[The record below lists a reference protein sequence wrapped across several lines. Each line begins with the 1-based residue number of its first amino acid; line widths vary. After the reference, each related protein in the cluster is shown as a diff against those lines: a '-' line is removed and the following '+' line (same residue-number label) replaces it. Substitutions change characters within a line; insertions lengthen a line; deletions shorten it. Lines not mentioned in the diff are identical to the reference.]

1 MVTCCF
7 PFQAKNSDEGMRGK
21 EKNLLKS
28 RRSDALPNFED
39 DDIVDSDDDLPAL
52 TLSPKEPFE
61 YEKNRA
67 RFHNQAEDQDIRD
80 RAGNFDI
87 ATSSPTSYVLSHDD
101 DVGDE
106 VASNQIAK
114 KKVIGSRAKSL
125 EKKMN
130 ESVIRKAKKR
140 KRGRHTSDCRTVV
153 ELIADNDSNDFDGEC
168 NDQDDGKLNVR
179 SLARTEKS
187 QIEEPNIS
195 NSNHMDLADVLTDV
209 SYETTDERNNYS
221 ICSPPP
227 LEEVVSLVNSLD
239 DSDLG
244 DRIDLIK
251 LVDEWEKEN
260 CVGQFIIKCNKVSF
274 PDSHSFSGCG
284 PNPGVC
290 SSFKE
295 DDLGQMEDYTNGNSV
310 RDSGKLKT
318 FSKSDSP
325 LKFVTEV
332 SKMENMVTNE
342 NESPKNT
349 PLKNNSNNKLE
360 DDEHYDEIGLDKSLD
375 SRGVNIK
382 ETILPLKDKIPNKS
396 KGHVKNL
403 ETSFVPSNVLEAVD
417 ISSTSSASPTRARV
431 SSSETGYTSSG
442 KMPFTEINHKANS
455 WLADE
460 MDEELAD
467 ALKTQ
472 RTSLKS
478 SKRLDT
484 STQVTFTQALACVHS
499 SVGSECDSIDG
510 AQLFQNLKDVKHLEN
525 SQIDTKCSQSGTS
538 YLEGSTP
545 SIGDKENAVEQP
557 QSISEEVRSQ
567 GFLTRGLSHVISP
580 QKIVQ
585 PQNTSECSRNS
596 YDSDVSNDSMEKSP
610 SSKDAIKLPGSFMA
624 SFDLGDLSD
633 SDGIDAPQ
641 FDLGFD
647 IDEDIIPPSPNATQQ
662 SQKSVTNC
670 ISQSFSNSLKIG
682 QTRYSLGF
690 HNPNQEKVVCK
701 NMQSGSSKDKQVASV
716 PMKVKKLFTLTIDK
730 KGNNDKTG
738 NIASERTQKENTG
751 TKNVCGLKSVQ
762 ECDMSDEEIVIEAN
776 KRNLM
781 QESTFNLKEPDNEKN
796 LKYEPNTVK
805 QTLIL
810 TQEEL
815 HQSLSPVAEA
825 SFCLM
830 DNDDLG
836 TWFDSESREMEK
848 SQDLENAAQ
857 ICTMSEDKCYENK
870 EMVRDKSKQSPDE
883 INVNKATNKNRI
895 KSSGDPGKQ
904 TNNGSS
910 YNIVKAKLNEGKIP
924 KHIKTPIDKFKNRKS
939 VFDVNDFSP
948 DPFNDSFDFAS
959 ADFTKISPAPL
970 KTIRKT
976 TSLSSSTPRQTH
988 EKGHISKTS
997 LVKSPVSEQILLI
1010 SKNSS
1015 ESDSDDSFVVRKK
1028 KKAFIIESPCSQV
1041 FKDKENIECNNQ
1053 SLLKT
1058 PYQDKTLIG
1067 MKASSDKTKNAG
1079 NQQSHHNNALGKGKK
1094 LSVSF
1099 VGSDDEDFDDAELLN
1114 KQNYLLPKSRFR
1126 SDKIELS
1133 SDEDFDKPPNPN
1145 ALRTAK
1151 TLSSFGRSGCNRVR
1165 RNKNAAGHIP
1175 FKHEIENTSPP
1186 CKARKKRSSNPFV
1199 EEEAEL
1205 SEDGA
1210 DEASSDENEEVLDH
1224 YEASFIQ
1231 DSEQLSQSQV
1241 LDQTE
1246 MQAIYMKSVKSPSAG
1261 AARYKL
1267 QYDYKNVDVFSQI
1280 PEEESQYMEDSFCVG
1295 EEEDDWLGGLEEKLE
1310 PMEVTIMSPGV
1321 SLLKSGRTRRKKG
1334 GGKVFE
1340 TGRERALHQSRMK
1353 ALDKIKMKMAVKNQA
1368 APKRRLTDDENRKL
1382 PKKNRIQ
1389 VLDDSSPEGKGNKA
1403 GNDSSDLTSPEV
1415 IKVKKKTKHAILSS
1429 SDEEENE
1436 NKLAKVKPGD
1446 HENDQPYDDVGK
1458 LTKLKAKTSGTSDNQ
1473 ASSHQSDADLLIC
1486 GSKKSKVNS
1495 KAMILVDSKEIS
1507 GSQDIISDLRFKHC
1521 IQVSAAQLPG
1531 CDYILSNR
1539 MAVERK
1545 QWSEFSNG
1553 ANRAK
1558 LSERIQSLSDLY
1570 DRPVLII
1577 EKDRVKAGEE
1587 KFVKPLH
1594 WTKYVDKTIALLMRS
1609 EIKVLYTDSQKET
1622 AALLADL
1629 CQLEKRKG
1637 MGITARV
1644 DLNADQQNK
1653 VKFFATI
1660 PKLSYIHALNLSS
1673 GFKSVLEFMSSSIH
1687 MIQTKGQMS
1696 ENRAICVYKF
1706 LRRQFDSSML

>member
-7 PFQAKNSDEGMRGK
+7 PFQAKKSDEGVRGK

-39 DDIVDSDDDLPAL
+39 DDNKDSDDDLPAF

-61 YEKNRA
+61 YKKNRT
-67 RFHNQAEDQDIRD
+67 RFDNLAEDEDIESI
-80 RAGNFDI
+80 AGNFGTVCDN
-87 ATSSPTSYVLSHDD
+87 TS

-114 KKVIGSRAKSL
+114 RKVIGSRAKSL

-130 ESVIRKAKKR
+130 ESVTRKAKKR

-168 NDQDDGKLNVR
+168 NDPDDGKLNVR
-179 SLARTEKS
+179 SLAGTEKS
-187 QIEEPNIS
+187 EIEEPNIS

-209 SYETTDERNNYS
+209 SYETIDETHHYN

-227 LEEVVSLVNSLD
+227 LEEVVPLVNSLD
-239 DSDLG
+239 DTDLG

-274 PDSHSFSGCG
+274 TDSQSFSGCG

-295 DDLGQMEDYTNGNSV
+295 NDLGQMEDYTNRNSFKN
-310 RDSGKLKT
+310 SGKLKT

-325 LKFVTEV
+325 FKLVTEI
-332 SKMENMVTNE
+332 SKMENMLRNE
-342 NESPKNT
+342 NESTKNK
-349 PLKNNSNNKLE
+349 PLKNNSINKVD
-360 DDEHYDEIGLDKSLD
+360 DDEQYDEIGLDKSLD
-375 SRGVNIK
+375 SSRVNIE

-403 ETSFVPSNVLEAVD
+403 ETSFVPSNVMEAVD

-431 SSSETGYTSSG
+431 STSETGSTSSG
-442 KMPFTEINHKANS
+442 KIPFTEINHKDDS

-460 MDEELAD
+460 MDQELAD

-478 SKRLDT
+478 LKGLET
-484 STQVTFTQALACVHS
+484 STQVTFTQALAYVHS
-499 SVGSECDSIDG
+499 SLGSECDSIDG

-525 SQIDTKCSQSGTS
+525 SQIHTKSSQSSTS
-538 YLEGSTP
+538 NLEGRTP
-545 SIGDKENAVEQP
+545 SINDKENAVEQP
-557 QSISEEVRSQ
+557 QSISEEVKSQ
-567 GFLTRGLSHVISP
+567 GFLTKGLTHVMSP

-585 PQNTSECSRNS
+585 PQNTSECSRNN
-596 YDSDVSNDSMEKSP
+596 YDSDVSNNNMEKSP
-610 SSKDAIKLPGSFMA
+610 SSKDARCPGSFMA

-682 QTRYSLGF
+682 QTRHSLGF
-690 HNPNQEKVVCK
+690 NNPNQEKVVCN

-716 PMKVKKLFTLTIDK
+716 PMKVKKSLTLTLDE
-730 KGNNDKTG
+730 KGNNHKTG
-738 NIASERTQKENTG
+738 NISSERTQKERTG
-751 TKNVCGLKSVQ
+751 TKVVCGLKSIQ
-762 ECDMSDEEIVIEAN
+762 ECDISDEEIVIEAN
-776 KRNLM
+776 KTNLM
-781 QESTFNLKEPDNEKN
+781 QESTFNMKESDNEKN
-796 LKYEPNTVK
+796 LKYESNTVK

-836 TWFDSESREMEK
+836 TWFDSEPEEMEK
-848 SQDLENAAQ
+848 LQDLENAAQ
-857 ICTMSEDKCYENK
+857 ICTISEDKCYENK

-883 INVNKATNKNRI
+883 INVNKTTNKNRI

-910 YNIVKAKLNEGKIP
+910 YNMVKAKLNEGKIP
-924 KHIKTPIDKFKNRKS
+924 KDITTPINKFKNRKS

-970 KTIRKT
+970 KTNRKP
-976 TSLSSSTPRQTH
+976 TSLSSSTPRQH
-988 EKGHISKTS
+988 EKGHIIKDS
-997 LVKSPVSEQILLI
+997 LVKSTVSEQTLQK

-1015 ESDSDDSFVVRKK
+1015 ESDSDDSFIVRKK
-1028 KKAFIIESPCSQV
+1028 KKAFIIESPFSQV
-1041 FKDKENIECNNQ
+1041 FKDKEDKENIECNNQ

-1058 PYQDKTLIG
+1058 NYQDKTLIG
-1067 MKASSDKTKNAG
+1067 MKTSSDKTNDAG
-1079 NQQSHHNNALGKGKK
+1079 NQQSYHNNALGKGKK

-1099 VGSDDEDFDDAELLN
+1099 VGSDDEDFDDAELLK
-1114 KQNYLLPKSRFR
+1114 KQNYILPKSRFR

-1145 ALRTAK
+1145 ALRTAE

-1165 RNKNAAGHIP
+1165 RNKNAGGHIP

-1186 CKARKKRSSNPFV
+1186 CKARKKRSSNLFV

-1231 DSEQLSQSQV
+1231 DSEQLSQSQA
-1241 LDQTE
+1241 LDHTE
-1246 MQAIYMKSVKSPSAG
+1246 MQAIYMKSIKSPSAG

-1295 EEEDDWLGGLEEKLE
+1295 EEEDEWLGGLEEKIE

-1340 TGRERALHQSRMK
+1340 TGRERALHQGRMK
-1353 ALDKIKMKMAVKNQA
+1353 ALDKIKLKMAAKNQA
-1368 APKRRLTDDENRKL
+1368 APKRRLTDDENRKF

-1429 SDEEENE
+1429 SDEEEHE

-1446 HENDQPYDDVGK
+1446 HENVQPYGDIGK
-1458 LTKLKAKTSGTSDNQ
+1458 LTKLKAKTSGTSDIQ

-1495 KAMILVDSKEIS
+1495 KAVILVDSKEIS
-1507 GSQDIISDLRFKHC
+1507 GSQDIISDLRFKHG

-1577 EKDRVKAGEE
+1577 ENDRVKPGEE

-1609 EIKVLYTDSQKET
+1609 EIKVLYTDNQKET

-1653 VKFFATI
+1653 VKVFATI

>member
-1 MVTCCF
+1 
-7 PFQAKNSDEGMRGK
+7 MRGK
-21 EKNLLKS
+21 EKNLPKS
-28 RRSDALPNFED
+28 RRSDALPNFD
-39 DDIVDSDDDLPAL
+39 DDDNKDSDDDLPAF

-61 YEKNRA
+61 YEKDRA
-67 RFHNQAEDQDIRD
+67 RLDNLAEDEDIED
-80 RAGNFDI
+80 RGENFGK
-87 ATSSPTSYVLSHDD
+87 ATSSLTSDVLSHDNTS

-106 VASNQIAK
+106 VASNFIVK
-114 KKVIGSRAKSL
+114 KRVIGSRAKSL

-153 ELIADNDSNDFDGEC
+153 ELIADNDPNDFDGEC
-168 NDQDDGKLNVR
+168 NDPDDGKLNVR

-209 SYETTDERNNYS
+209 PNETTDETNNYKL
-221 ICSPPP
+221 CSPPP
-227 LEEVVSLVNSLD
+227 LEDVVPLVNSLD
-239 DSDLG
+239 DTDLG
-244 DRIDLIK
+244 ERIDLIK

-260 CVGQFIIKCNKVSF
+260 CVRQFIVKCNTVSF
-274 PDSHSFSGCG
+274 TDSHSFSGCG

-295 DDLGQMEDYTNGNSV
+295 NDLGQMEDYTNRNSV

-325 LKFVTEV
+325 LKLETEA
-332 SKMENMVTNE
+332 SKMEKLVRS
-342 NESPKNT
+342 ESPKNT
-349 PLKNNSNNKLE
+349 PLKNNSINNSIIKLDGE
-360 DDEHYDEIGLDKSLD
+360 QYDEIGLYKSLD
-375 SRGVNIK
+375 SSGIHIK
-382 ETILPLKDKIPNKS
+382 ETILPLKDKISNKS

-403 ETSFVPSNVLEAVD
+403 EASFVPSNVLEAVD
-417 ISSTSSASPTRARV
+417 ITSTSSASPTRARV
-431 SSSETGYTSSG
+431 PSSETGSTSSG
-442 KMPFTEINHKANS
+442 KIPFTEINHKDYS

-460 MDEELAD
+460 MDKELAD

-478 SKRLDT
+478 LKGLET
-484 STQVTFTQALACVHS
+484 STQVTFTQALAYVHS
-499 SVGSECDSIDG
+499 SVGSECDSIDE

-525 SQIDTKCSQSGTS
+525 SQIDKKSSQSSTS
-538 YLEGSTP
+538 NLEGRTP

-682 QTRYSLGF
+682 QTRHSLGF
-690 HNPNQEKVVCK
+690 NNPNQEKVLCI

-716 PMKVKKLFTLTIDK
+716 PMKVKKSLTLTLDK

-738 NIASERTQKENTG
+738 NISSERTQKERTG
-751 TKNVCGLKSVQ
+751 TKIVCGLKSVQ
-762 ECDMSDEEIVIEAN
+762 EYDMSDEEIVIKAN
-776 KRNLM
+776 KRNPM
-781 QESTFNLKEPDNEKN
+781 QESRFNLKESDGEKIP
-796 LKYEPNTVK
+796 KYESNTVK

-815 HQSLSPVAEA
+815 QQSLSPVAEA

-836 TWFDSESREMEK
+836 TWFDSEPEEMEK
-848 SQDLENAAQ
+848 LQDFENAAQ
-857 ICTMSEDKCYENK
+857 ICILSEDKCYDNK

-883 INVNKATNKNRI
+883 INVNKLTNKNRI
-895 KSSGDPGKQ
+895 KSSGDPGKE

-910 YNIVKAKLNEGKIP
+910 YNMVKAKLNKGKIP
-924 KHIKTPIDKFKNRKS
+924 KDITTPINKFKNRKS

-959 ADFTKISPAPL
+959 AEFTKISPAPL
-970 KTIRKT
+970 KTNRKP
-976 TSLSSSTPRQTH
+976 TSLSSSTPMQTH
-988 EKGHISKTS
+988 QKNHIIKDS
-997 LVKSPVSEQILLI
+997 LVKSPVSEHTLQK
-1010 SKNSS
+1010 SENSS

-1058 PYQDKTLIG
+1058 NYQDKTLIG
-1067 MKASSDKTKNAG
+1067 MKTSSDKAKNAG
-1079 NQQSHHNNALGKGKK
+1079 NQQSHRYNALGKGKK
-1094 LSVSF
+1094 LSVCF
-1099 VGSDDEDFDDAELLN
+1099 VGSDDEDFGDTELLK

-1126 SDKIELS
+1126 SGKNEFS

-1145 ALRTAK
+1145 ALRKAK
-1151 TLSSFGRSGCNRVR
+1151 TLSSFGRSGCNKVR
-1165 RNKNAAGHIP
+1165 RSKNAAGHIP

-1231 DSEQLSQSQV
+1231 DSEQLSQSQS
-1241 LDQTE
+1241 LDHTE
-1246 MQAIYMKSVKSPSAG
+1246 MQAIYMKSIKSPSAG

-1295 EEEDDWLGGLEEKLE
+1295 EEDDDWLGGLEEKLE

-1340 TGRERALHQSRMK
+1340 TGRERALHQGRMK
-1353 ALDKIKMKMAVKNQA
+1353 ALDKIKLKMAAKNQA
-1368 APKRRLTDDENRKL
+1368 APKRRLTDDENRKF

-1389 VLDDSSPEGKGNKA
+1389 VLEDSSPEGKGNKA

-1436 NKLAKVKPGD
+1436 NKLAKVKPQD
-1446 HENDQPYDDVGK
+1446 RENDQPYDDVGR
-1458 LTKLKAKTSGTSDNQ
+1458 LTKLKDNTSIASNNQ
-1473 ASSHQSDADLLIC
+1473 TSSHQSDADLLIC
-1486 GSKKSKVNS
+1486 GTKKSKVNS
-1495 KAMILVDSKEIS
+1495 KAVILVDSKEIS
-1507 GSQDIISDLRFKHC
+1507 GSQDIISDLRFKHG

-1531 CDYILSNR
+1531 CDFIISNR

-1609 EIKVLYTDSQKET
+1609 EIKVLYTDGQKET
-1622 AALLADL
+1622 AALLANL

-1644 DLNADQQNK
+1644 DLNANQQNK